1 MTTLNS
7 ILPRIQ
13 IFQFQK
19 ANILSNILITPTTMA
34 EIGIQTIL
42 ALFTTISIISIIK
55 PVSPPKIANIH
66 VKAAK
71 KTIPVTDN
79 AALFVIAVA
88 LPPCPVPTLDT
99 IRSKMAQTS
108 AIPDTTSAI
117 TEITFG
123 AVDVVLAD

>member
-1 MTTLNS
+1 
-7 ILPRIQ
+7 
-13 IFQFQK
+13 
-19 ANILSNILITPTTMA
+19 MA
-34 EIGIQTIL
+34 EIGIHRIL
-42 ALFTTISIISIIK
+42 VLFTTISIISIIK
-55 PVSPPKIANIH
+55 PMSPPKIANIH

-79 AALFVIAVA
+79 ATLFVIAVA
-88 LPPCPVPTLDT
+88 LPPCPVPVLDI
-99 IRSKMAQTS
+99 IRSKTTQMS